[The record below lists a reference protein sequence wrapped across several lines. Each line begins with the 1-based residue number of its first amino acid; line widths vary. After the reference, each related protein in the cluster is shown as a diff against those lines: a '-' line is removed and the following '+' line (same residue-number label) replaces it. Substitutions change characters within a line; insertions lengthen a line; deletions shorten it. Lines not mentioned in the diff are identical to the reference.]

1 MTADANFDLHFYT
14 YCYINTQS

>member
-1 MTADANFDLHFYT
+1 MTADANFDLHFYP